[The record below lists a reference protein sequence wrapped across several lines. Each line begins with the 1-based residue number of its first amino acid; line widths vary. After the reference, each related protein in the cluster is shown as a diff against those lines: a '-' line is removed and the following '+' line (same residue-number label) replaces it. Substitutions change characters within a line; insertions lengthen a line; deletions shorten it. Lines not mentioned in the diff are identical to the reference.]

1 MIFDQSFI
9 DPEPCISV
17 KFNLILVTNTK
28 KRRKR
33 DIEIKRKKKKR
44 YRLTNNLNFIIKN
57 LSRCVVDFLWKTYLT
72 ITLHLILISQQLL
85 MK

>member
-17 KFNLILVTNTK
+17 KFNLILVTNAK

-44 YRLTNNLNFIIKN
+44 YRLTNNLLLKIYHD
-57 LSRCVVDFLWKTYLT
+57 VLWIFYGKLT
-72 ITLHLILISQQLL
+72 LQLRYT
-85 MK
+85 

>member
-33 DIEIKRKKKKR
+33 DIEIKRKKKK
-44 YRLTNNLNFIIKN
+44 T
-57 LSRCVVDFLWKTYLT
+57 LSFK
-72 ITLHLILISQQLL
+72 QQFKLYY
-85 MK
+85 